1 MCHRASE
8 STAWQ
13 CGCGYEFGQ
22 DIDTVQRLLRDQ
34 LRNAWIQLGALIT
47 IDLGILAITII
58 TALTGAGLIPG
69 LGFAFLLAATGRTIR
84 KIAISRE
91 SLRQL
96 APRELPTARLLT

>member
-8 STAWQ
+8 NTAWQ
-13 CGCGYEFGQ
+13 CACGYEFGQ
-22 DIDTVQRLLRDQ
+22 DLETVRGMLRSQLHTAYVTSALFLL
-34 LRNAWIQLGALIT
+34 L
-47 IDLGILAITII
+47 DLGMLAMLFFAPMII
-58 TALTGAGLIPG
+58 PIGGFIMLT
-69 LGFAFLLAATGRTIR
+69 LGFVKSIR

>member
-13 CGCGYEFGQ
+13 CACGYEFGQ
-22 DIDTVQRLLRDQ
+22 DIDTVQRLLRQQ
-34 LRNAWIQLGALIT
+34 LRSS
-47 IDLGILAITII
+47 
-58 TALTGAGLIPG
+58 TAATA
-69 LGFAFLLAATGRTIR
+69 ALAAVDVAMVAAIVVGHTFLPAFALAALARMTLKSAR

-96 APRELPTARLLT
+96 APRQLPAARLLTD

>member
-13 CGCGYEFGQ
+13 CACGYEFGQ
-22 DIDTVQRLLRDQ
+22 DVETVRNMLRSQ
-34 LRNAWIQLGALIT
+34 LHTAYVSAAACLVC
-47 IDLGILAITII
+47 DLGVLALVFVAPMILPISGFIL
-58 TALTGAGLIPG
+58 LTM
-69 LGFAFLLAATGRTIR
+69 GFVKSIR

-96 APRELPTARLLT
+96 KPRDLPTARLLS

>member
-22 DIDTVQRLLRDQ
+22 DIDT
-34 LRNAWIQLGALIT
+34 LIT